1 MPASR
6 NLRFELEHV
15 MRPWNGIAVGV
26 AAGCLTVA
34 IACTAADAAE
44 IALVTTGAVEHIM
57 LGLIPSFEQ
66 ASGHKV
72 HMSVYGTA
80 LAVSKVKEGEAADIV
95 LLSPEALGDLAK
107 AGKVADASITPVFR
121 SRVGLAVRAG
131 APRPD
136 IGSADALKKTLLA
149 AKSIG
154 YSIGPSGEYFSTIL
168 IERLGI
174 ADALRP
180 KMKQVRGAPVA
191 TAVAKGEVEV
201 GIHQVAE
208 LMPIPGIELVGA
220 LPLELNTIILY
231 ATGIATA
238 AKAPDAATALA
249 KTVMLQSAVPVIR
262 KNGMEP
268 F

>member
-1 MPASR
+1 
-6 NLRFELEHV
+6 
-15 MRPWNGIAVGV
+15 MRAWNRIAAGV
-26 AAGCLTVA
+26 AASCFTVVIGA
-34 IACTAADAAE
+34 TSAGAAE

-66 ASGHKV
+66 VSGHKV
-72 HMSVYGTA
+72 HMNVYGTA

-107 AGKVADASITPVFR
+107 ADKVGAASITPVFR

-136 IGSADALKKTLLA
+136 IGSAEALKKTLLD

-154 YSIGPSGEYFSTIL
+154 YSIGPSGEFFSTVL
-168 IERLGI
+168 IDRLGI
-174 ADALRP
+174 ADALKP

-191 TAVAKGEVEV
+191 TAIAKGDVEV

-220 LPLELNTIILY
+220 LPPELNTTILY
-231 ATGIATA
+231 ATGISTNG
-238 AKAPDAATALA
+238 KTPDAATALA
-249 KTVMLQSAVPVIR
+249 KAVMLQSAVPVIR